1 MFFLYPAVIRIER
14 IFVSFRAGSGLMSK
28 SICKICGK
36 PRQSNQSG
44 SLTQFINLCGCQS
57 LSPDSRELD
66 QEEPIRLCTVCGK
79 KVGERRPG
87 SFTQFIFQSHNC
99 SCDRPSPQGDR
110 QALSSVVSS
119 QGPSFELGESEDA
132 EIEVDINCFPTDRYK
147 PLKVLGKGAAAEVYL
162 ARDRVL
168 KKLVTVKI
176 LHVHNRESLIAF
188 QDEARAISR
197 LDDPNIIEILDFGVT
212 GSPPEQ
218 DAAVPYMVLEDFESI
233 TLAELLATQGYC
245 SILECWIIFSQIC
258 GGLACA
264 HEQGI
269 FHRDI
274 KPSNILIAG
283 AGTDD
288 VRVKVIDFGV
298 VKFSESSESPD
309 TMRDKGVVRED
320 QGKTLAGTPVYMS
333 PDQLNGYPYDERS
346 EIYSVGCVLFEA
358 LVGFP
363 PFQAET
369 ALETLS
375 MHVHRPVPKLNE
387 IQSHTSYPES
397 IQQIIDSCLAKNPD
411 SRLQSMN
418 DLIRAF
424 EICFEENCELIES
437 RKEDAYP
444 IRVDLPGKGSIY
456 IALVSALVV
465 IPLLSFAL
473 INLLPLPQQEES
485 LEKTQKSAQK
495 RPLVSASS
503 ATDGEDLLSP
513 RLLPLGKNNQMQR
526 YFAAGD
532 WSDEDLKL
540 VRSMRRIKG
549 LNLSGKQICGSGLT
563 YLKGLE
569 LRGIDLSKTPVQ
581 DQYLVNLS
589 EIKSLRNVNL
599 SQTSIGNSGVEAL
612 VSLPSLAYL
621 NLRFTRVDNTVCE
634 SLGRCSTL
642 SVLDLRDLKDF
653 DGSKLKMLSSLKS
666 IVWIILN
673 DTAISEEGFKQLG
686 TLRNIKNLTVERC
699 GVSDLALGELK
710 DLDLDSLDL
719 TGNPVTYEGLKKLKN
734 MKGLK
739 RLLIAD
745 CKALTMDDV
754 NRLEADLPRCK
765 IISQMDPRLK
775 MLFSM

>member
-1 MFFLYPAVIRIER
+1 
-14 IFVSFRAGSGLMSK
+14 MSK
-28 SICKICGK
+28 SFCKICGK

-44 SLTQFINLCGCQS
+44 SLTQFISLCGCQS
-57 LSPDSRELD
+57 LSPDSLELD
-66 QEEPIRLCTVCGK
+66 QEESIRLCTVCGK

-99 SCDRPSPQGDR
+99 SCDRPIPEGDR
-110 QALSSVVSS
+110 QTPSPVVSS
-119 QGPSFELGESEDA
+119 QGPSFELCENEDV

-218 DAAVPYMVLEDFESI
+218 DAAVPYMVLENFESI
-233 TLAELLATQGYC
+233 TLAELLTTQGHC

-309 TMRDKGVVRED
+309 SLRDNGVVRED

-397 IQQIIDSCLAKNPD
+397 IQQIIESCLAKDPD

-444 IRVDLPGKGSIY
+444 KRVDLPRKGSVY

-473 INLLPLPQQEES
+473 INLLSLPQQEES
-485 LEKTQKSAQK
+485 LEKTQKSVQK
-495 RPLVSASS
+495 RPSVSASP

-563 YLKGLE
+563 YLKDLE
-569 LRGIDLSKTPVQ
+569 LTGIDLSKTPVQ
-581 DQYLVNLS
+581 DRYLVNLS

-612 VSLPSLAYL
+612 VSLPSLTYL

-634 SLGRCSTL
+634 SLGRCPTL
-642 SVLDLRDLKDF
+642 SVLDLRDLKEF

-710 DLDLDSLDL
+710 DLELDSLDL
-719 TGNPVTYEGLKKLKN
+719 TGNPVTYEGLKKLKS
-734 MKGLK
+734 MKGLKGLK
-739 RLLIAD
+739 RLLVAD
-745 CKALTMDDV
+745 CQALTMDDV
-754 NRLEADLPRCK
+754 NKLGVDLPRCK

>member
-1 MFFLYPAVIRIER
+1 MV
-14 IFVSFRAGSGLMSK
+14 K
-28 SICKICGK
+28 SVCKICGK
-36 PRQSNQSG
+36 PRQSNESG
-44 SLTQFINLCGCQS
+44 SLTQFISLCGCQS
-57 LSPDSRELD
+57 LEPV
-66 QEEPIRLCTVCGK
+66 QEKPIRLCAVCGK

-87 SFTQFIFQSHNC
+87 SFTQYIFQSHNC
-99 SCDRPSPQGDR
+99 SCDQPTPEGDR
-110 QALSSVVSS
+110 QSLSLVAPAH
-119 QGPSFELGESEDA
+119 GPIFDSGESEDV
-132 EIEVDINCFPTDRYK
+132 EIEVDLNCFPADRYK
-147 PLKVLGKGAAAEVYL
+147 PLRVLGRGAAAEVYL

-218 DAAVPYMVLEDFESI
+218 DAAVPYMVLENFESI
-233 TLAELLATQGYC
+233 TLAEHLAAQGHCSLLE
-245 SILECWIIFSQIC
+245 SWIIFSQIC

-283 AGTDD
+283 ACTDD
-288 VRVKVIDFGV
+288 VRVKIIDFGV
-298 VKFSESSESPD
+298 VKFSESLESPD
-309 TMRDKGVVRED
+309 FLRDRGTGKEE

-369 ALETLS
+369 AIETLS

-387 IQSHTSYPES
+387 IQSHTIYPDS
-397 IQQIIDSCLAKNPD
+397 IQKIVDSCLAKDPGD
-411 SRLQSMN
+411 RLQSMN
-418 DLIRAF
+418 DLICAF
-424 EICFEENCELIES
+424 EICFEENSSLIDIGS
-437 RKEDAYP
+437 EDTATK
-444 IRVDLPGKGSIY
+444 RVDLPGKGSIY

-473 INLLPLPQQEES
+473 INLLPPQEES
-485 LEKTQKSAQK
+485 LRKTQTSAQK
-495 RPLVSASS
+495 RPLVSDSS
-503 ATDGEDLLSP
+503 EREGEELLSP

-532 WSDEDLKL
+532 WSDEDLKM
-540 VRSMRRIKG
+540 VRNIRRIKG
-549 LNLSGKQICGSGLT
+549 LNLSGKQISGSGLI

-569 LRGIDLSKTPVQ
+569 LTGIDLSKTPVQ
-581 DQYLVNLS
+581 DRYLINLA
-589 EIKSLRNVNL
+589 EIKSLRKINL
-599 SQTSIGNSGVEAL
+599 SQTAIGNSGVEAL
-612 VSLPSLAYL
+612 ISLPSLVYL
-621 NLRFTRVDNTVCE
+621 NLRFTRVDNDVCE
-634 SLGRCSTL
+634 SLGRCPTL
-642 SVLDLRDLKDF
+642 SVLDLRDLANF
-653 DGSKLKMLSSLKS
+653 DGSKFKKLSSLKHIFW
-666 IVWIILN
+666 IVLN

-699 GVSDLALGELK
+699 GVSDLALDELK
-710 DLDLDSLDL
+710 NLNCDSLDL
-719 TGNPVTYEGLKKLKN
+719 TGNPVSYEGLKKLKS

-745 CKALTMDDV
+745 CNALTNDDV
-754 NRLEADLPRCK
+754 NRLKEDLPSCK
-765 IISQMDPRLK
+765 IRSQMDPRLK